1 MNIKKIIT
9 ITAVTGLA
17 LTATLPSYAFG
28 LDIKVSLDKVLSPLT
43 QSFKDISTKIEGE
56 INSKWG
62 NLKTDALAAIEDSK
76 GEMNAPDPTTASA
89 KLIAKLKEK
98 GGVVVET
105 STVIGAVE
113 AGKQLEIDTTRA
125 SAASILGKE
134 GQQRT
139 KLEIGATKETVTEAQ
154 QIAVDAQN
162 MDASQ
167 DVLKAIAAQ
176 NAQIVSMLGQVRTDG
191 LQQRYDAQHSNLM
204 LSQIAEHGA
213 EQNRTQRVLSSGVTS
228 QFLELAGWSRLDP
241 AYTK

>member
-1 MNIKKIIT
+1 MNIKKIMS
-9 ITAVTGLA
+9 ITAVTGLV
-17 LTATLPSYAFG
+17 LTLTLPSYAFG

-43 QSFKDISTKIEGE
+43 QSFKDISAKIEGE
-56 INSKWG
+56 INDKWG
-62 NLKTDALAAIEDSK
+62 NLKSDALAAIEGSK
-76 GEMNAPDPTTASA
+76 GEMSAPDPTTASA
-89 KLIAKLKEK
+89 KLVAKLKEK
-98 GGVVVET
+98 GGIAAET

-113 AGKQLEIDTTRA
+113 VGKQLERDTTRA

-139 KLEIGATKETVTEAQ
+139 KAEIGATKETVTEAQ
-154 QIAVDAQN
+154 QIALDAQD

-191 LQQRYDAQHSNLM
+191 LQQRHDAQHSNLM
-204 LSQIAEHGA
+204 LSQIAENGA
-213 EQNRTQRVLSSGVTS
+213 EQNRTQRILSSGVTS
-228 QFLELAGWSRLDP
+228 QFLELTGWSRLDP